1 MTRSSPT
8 DATPPPD
15 PETLDAFLGKPRK
28 PWWRRNLRWLVAA
41 VVLTVLALLLSRC
54 LGGPGAAQYAT
65 QQVRR
70 GALQVTVSAT
80 GRLEPTDQV
89 QVGSEQSGIV
99 TRVLVDV
106 NDRVTAGQVIAMI
119 DPSRFTDAVRQSQ
132 AQLAANRA
140 AVGQAQA
147 TLAQDRAQLGRL
159 EEVYRLSGGKVPAD
173 TDLAAGRAEYSR
185 AQAALKAAQANV
197 AAATPALS
205 TSRTNLVKTLIRS
218 PVNGVVLARQIQPGQ
233 TVAASFNTP
242 TLFVIAR
249 DLSRMKLPVAIDEAD
264 VGEVEAGQR
273 ATFTVDAF
281 PGEQFSATIEPDC
294 CPEFDR
300 EQLGNHV
307 AVISYEADLA
317 VANPDLRLR
326 PGMTATAEIVTKARP
341 DVLLVPNA
349 ALRFKPEGGSGT
361 SGQSGGF
368 ASTLTPHRPRTSS
381 ELSRPEAVHRRGAR
395 QTVYGLDAGK
405 PKAIEVETGVSDG
418 TMTEIIRGTLRPGMQ
433 VITGQ
438 LASGGG

>member
-54 LGGPGAAQYAT
+54 LGGSGAAQYAT

-119 DPSRFTDAVRQSQ
+119 DPSRFTDAVRQSL

-197 AAATPALS
+197 AAATAALS

-281 PGEQFSATIEPDC
+281 PGEQF
-294 CPEFDR
+294 
-300 EQLGNHV
+300 
-307 AVISYEADLA
+307 
-317 VANPDLRLR
+317 
-326 PGMTATAEIVTKARP
+326 
-341 DVLLVPNA
+341 
-349 ALRFKPEGGSGT
+349 
-361 SGQSGGF
+361 
-368 ASTLTPHRPRTSS
+368 
-381 ELSRPEAVHRRGAR
+381 
-395 QTVYGLDAGK
+395 
-405 PKAIEVETGVSDG
+405 
-418 TMTEIIRGTLRPGMQ
+418 
-433 VITGQ
+433 
-438 LASGGG
+438 